1 MKRYL
6 IAMKKI
12 LPLIVLITLLTSGI
26 LTAQQNSPAE
36 TEWVSMEDALLLA
49 RESGKKILIDVYDQG
64 CPYCRRMHSQVY
76 PDSKIVDVIDDYFIG
91 VKVDVN
97 SDASLKYLGQQFTEK
112 QFASA
117 LRITGVPT
125 AFFMNGDGEI
135 IGQQPGFIP
144 AETFLKLLK
153 FVGSDAYLTQNFSE
167 YSVSN

>member
-1 MKRYL
+1 
-6 IAMKKI
+6 MKKI